1 MTLTLALALT
11 LTLTLTLTRWDVILL
26 LWTLSIVQSEVG
38 ALLTSEVE
46 GVLTSLYRPLASLFS
61 HRVHSNYYAVVLNW
75 LEL

>member
-1 MTLTLALALT
+1 M
-11 LTLTLTLTRWDVILL
+11 ILL

-38 ALLTSEVE
+38 ALLTSEEE

>member
-1 MTLTLALALT
+1 M
-11 LTLTLTLTRWDVILL
+11 ILL

-38 ALLTSEVE
+38 ALLTSEEE

-75 LEL
+75 LESSNPKPTSEPDPPTPQPQP